1 MRVWEE
7 KGFAVIEQTS
17 SLREEIPVSFRVPAA
32 EAPRRFH
39 QTVKGYAVTPLV
51 SLPALAAALGVK
63 GIYAKDESKRFSLNA
78 FKGLGGSYAMF
89 RILCDRLGLDPES
102 ATMQELTSGE
112 NREKISQI
120 EFVTCT
126 DGNHGRGVSWAAG
139 LFGCRAHV
147 YMPCGTQEVRA
158 EAIRQVWDAVKK
170 YNPRSMGFD
179 WDDSNPRIQLEPI
192 GTRGYIELLPIKRI

>member
-1 MRVWEE
+1 MRVWKE
-7 KGFAVIEQTS
+7 KGFAVIEQTA
-17 SLREEIPVSFRVPAA
+17 SLREEIPASFRVPAA

-51 SLPALAAALGVK
+51 GFPALADRLGVK
-63 GIYAKDESKRFSLNA
+63 GIYAKDESRRFSLNA
-78 FKGLGGSYAMF
+78 FKGLRGSYAMF

-102 ATMQELTSGE
+102 TTVSQLTSGE
-112 NREKISQI
+112 NREQIGRI

-147 YMPCGTQEVRA
+147 YMPCGAQEVRA
-158 EAIRQVWDAVKK
+158 DAS
-170 YNPRSMGFD
+170 PSTAPGRPGHGHGGPGQHGRPPAPC
-179 WDDSNPRIQLEPI
+179 W
-192 GTRGYIELLPIKRI
+192 